1 MSFPLKYI
9 QEAIIDS
16 HQQINTLNEINKIDE
31 IIDKS
36 IELCDKKCLENN
48 MMVISNLKTIKL
60 SLEMIKKSLKN

>member
-16 HQQINTLNEINKIDE
+16 HQQINTLNEIKKIDE

-48 MMVISNLKTIKL
+48 MIVISNLKTIKL

>member
-1 MSFPLKYI
+1 MSYPLDYL

-48 MMVISNLKTIKL
+48 MIVISNLKTIKL